1 MRTIADETDGLVI
14 GALANHHGVAVVYL
28 ADGTQVKRAG
38 DLTETYH
45 PVGDCSCSSWPP
57 ADRGDYARI
66 AAELGFGADLG
77 AYNFEH
83 ELCHVLVPRALFG
96 ERGYVSWMAASGR
109 KMSLAAA
116 KAEERLIYYVQ
127 QAAHQ
132 TALDDKFRVLLSDPA
147 SQHPSVMVLAV
158 PDPQI
163 THAAEIL
170 LAVRRHLAKSAE
182 RSGVPA

>member
-1 MRTIADETDGLVI
+1 MRTIADDTDGLVI

-38 DLTETYH
+38 DLAVTVYSGGEE
-45 PVGDCSCSSWPP
+45 CSNWPP
-57 ADRGDYARI
+57 ADGGDYARI
-66 AAELGFGADLG
+66 AAELGFGTDLG

-83 ELCHVLVPRALFG
+83 ELCHVLVPRVLFG
-96 ERGYVSWMAASGR
+96 ERGYVSWMAANGR

-127 QAAHQ
+127 QHAFYITDS
-132 TALDDKFRVLLSDPA
+132 TARA
-147 SQHPSVMVLAV
+147 YT

-163 THAAEIL
+163 GNAARIL